1 MYLLNSDLM
10 KEVVFMNGRIK
21 NDNNKLR
28 IIALSG
34 PRACG
39 KSTIAGH
46 LQNLFGYNRVAFAD
60 ALREISSTFS
70 EDLINDRIFL
80 AKLGAKIRFFIP
92 DFFIQVLSR
101 KINQTNSFIV
111 IEDVRFSEELDFC
124 RTIGAITVRLDLS
137 KEKQILNLGE
147 RGLSLQEALKVI
159 ECNDEKILDNSANW
173 DYVIPAIGN
182 FEDVAA
188 EINSLLGE
196 IR

>member
-1 MYLLNSDLM
+1 MYSLNSDLM
-10 KEVVFMNGRIK
+10 KEAVSMNGRIK
-21 NDNNKLR
+21 NDNNELR

-46 LQNLFGYNRVAFAD
+46 LQNLFGYNRIAFAD
-60 ALREISSTFS
+60 ALREISATFS

-80 AKLGAKIRFFIP
+80 AELGAKIRTFMP
-92 DFFIQVLSR
+92 DFFIQVLNR
-101 KINQTNSFIV
+101 KINQTDSFIV
-111 IEDVRFSEELDFC
+111 IEDVRFSEELEFC

-137 KEKQILNLGE
+137 KERQILNLEE
-147 RGLSLQEALKVI
+147 RGLRLQDALLLI
-159 ECNDEKILDNSANW
+159 ECNDEKILDDSANW
-173 DYVIPAIGN
+173 DYIIPAIGN

-188 EINSLLGE
+188 NINSLLGE